1 MDPPHFLL
9 DALKASITS
18 GTFIDT
24 KFYVFSLQDSSGCVG
39 FPRPLY
45 CNSRVLNTVPYFSTC
60 KFQKPLLCLTPDNMV
75 SVFSNGYSEGEMKN
89 LNEGFPSDTPH
100 FAADYDYLSDS
111 DLEDDETELSID
123 DRPSDSRFTLTKAT
137 AEQPHPSQGTT
148 KVENLHGSALR
159 LLLLLSR
166 TTPQL
171 TCTADQK
178 TIFRGRGRLPSSVTW
193 QR

>member
-9 DALKASITS
+9 GALKESITS

-24 KFYVFSLQDSSGCVG
+24 KFYVFSRLDSSGRVG

-45 CNSRVLNTVPYFSTC
+45 CNSRVLNTIPYFSTC
-60 KFQKPLLCLTPDNMV
+60 KLQKPLLCPTPDVMI
-75 SVFSNGYSEGEMKN
+75 SVFSNGYSEGEMKDI
-89 LNEGFPSDTPH
+89 NEGFPSDTPH
-100 FAADYDYLSDS
+100 FADDYDYLSDS
-111 DLEDDETELSID
+111 DLEDDETELSVD
-123 DRPSDSRFTLTKAT
+123 DRQSDSRFTPTNAT
-137 AEQPHPSQGTT
+137 AEQPHPSQRTS

-171 TCTADQK
+171 TCSPDPE
-178 TIFRGRGRLPSSVTW
+178 TIL
-193 QR
+193 